1 MPQLQLPIFPAGVT
15 EINSRIAVQ
24 KEAGRVFYLHG
35 HLPVFQHEEQDV
47 RSFRMFTSQMIAG
60 GTVKPKEIVKT
71 FGVPMITVKRYVK
84 LYRDHGSKGFY
95 EANPR
100 HSSASVLKGPV
111 LEQAQQLLDEG
122 RSVPEVAA
130 ELNVLTNTLHKAI
143 RAGRLRG
150 PQKKAGAATEVTNK
164 SERSQTD
171 SQAPMGNG
179 ATRSLE
185 RVAAAM
191 GELES
196 APIEFQATCDVAQG
210 GVLLALPALL
220 AAGLLRCTP
229 EFYQLPKGF
238 YGIESIFLLLGLMA
252 LARIRS
258 LEQLRYQA
266 PGEWGKLL
274 GLDRIPEVRTLRAK
288 LKLLCQ
294 DMGLAMRWNAALA
307 QEWIARQNAT
317 ELYFYGDGHVRVYHG
332 DQTALPRHYV
342 ARERLCLRATTDYW
356 INAMDGQ
363 PFLYVNKEVDPGLIA
378 TLKGDVIPWLEAN
391 VAKTPEQEQRLAE
404 DPRAHWFTMVF
415 DREGYSPELFEQMRK
430 KRIAILSYHKFPGD
444 DWRSEEFATY
454 SVTLA
459 GGETV
464 TLQLAER
471 GSQLS
476 NKLWLRE
483 IRKLT
488 DTGHQTSILTT
499 NFQAPMTTLAV
510 SLFARWSQE
519 NFFRYMREH
528 FGLDRLIEYGTELI
542 PDAISVVNPAWRKLD
557 SRIRSK
563 AGQLFR
569 LAARFGALVLSED
582 PSESQVLGFQH
593 RKGHL
598 REETQA
604 LQLEIDN
611 LKQLRKKTEHHIPV
625 NSLPE
630 EDQFTRLCTERKHFI
645 DTLKMIAY
653 RAESSMA
660 SLLREH
666 MARGGDDA
674 RALLRQ
680 IFQTEA
686 DLTPD
691 LAANT
696 LTVSLHH
703 LTQAAH
709 DQAIEQL
716 LADLNATQTVFPG
729 TQLTLVFKLGSA

>member
-1 MPQLQLPIFPAGVT
+1 
-15 EINSRIAVQ
+15 
-24 KEAGRVFYLHG
+24 
-35 HLPVFQHEEQDV
+35 
-47 RSFRMFTSQMIAG
+47 
-60 GTVKPKEIVKT
+60 
-71 FGVPMITVKRYVK
+71 
-84 LYRDHGSKGFY
+84 
-95 EANPR
+95 
-100 HSSASVLKGPV
+100 
-111 LEQAQQLLDEG
+111 
-122 RSVPEVAA
+122 
-130 ELNVLTNTLHKAI
+130 
-143 RAGRLRG
+143 
-150 PQKKAGAATEVTNK
+150 
-164 SERSQTD
+164 
-171 SQAPMGNG
+171 MGNG

-185 RVAAAM
+185 RVAAAL

-220 AAGLLRCTP
+220 AAGLLRYTP

-238 YGIESIFLLLGLMA
+238 YGMESIFLLLGLMA

-288 LKLLCQ
+288 LKLLSQ
-294 DMGLAMRWNAALA
+294 DLGRAMRWNAELA
-307 QEWIARQNAT
+307 KEWIARQNDA
-317 ELYFYGDGHVRVYHG
+317 ELYFYCDGHVRVYHG
-332 DQTALPRHYV
+332 DQSKLPRHYV

-378 TLKGDVIPWLEAN
+378 TLKQDVIPWLEAS
-391 VAKTPEQEQRLAE
+391 VAKTAEQERRLAE
-404 DPRAHWFTMVF
+404 DSRAHWFTMVF
-415 DREGYSPELFEQMRK
+415 DREGYSPELFEQMRD
-430 KRIAILSYHKFPGD
+430 KRIAILTYHKFPGD
-444 DWRSEEFATY
+444 DWRSEEFATH
-454 SVTLA
+454 SVQLA
-459 GGETV
+459 GGETA
-464 TLQLAER
+464 TMKLAER

-483 IRKLT
+483 IRRLT
-488 DTGHQTSILTT
+488 DSGHQTSILTT
-499 NFQAPMTTLAV
+499 NFQSPMTALAV

-528 FGLDRLIEYGTELI
+528 YSLDRLIEYGTEPI

-557 SRIRSK
+557 SQIRSK
-563 AGQLFR
+563 AGQRHR
-569 LAARFGALVLSED
+569 LAARFGALALSED
-582 PSESQVLGFQH
+582 PTESQIQGFEQ
-593 RKGHL
+593 RKGDL
-598 REETQA
+598 REEIQV
-604 LQLEIDN
+604 LDLEIGN
-611 LKQLRKKTEHHIPV
+611 IKQLRKNTGHHIPV
-625 NSLPE
+625 KSLPE
-630 EDQFTRLCTERKHFI
+630 EDRFTRLRTERKHFI

-680 IFQTEA
+680 VFQTEA

-696 LTVSLHH
+696 LTVRLHH

-709 DQAIEQL
+709 DQAIEKL
-716 LADLNATQTVFPG
+716 LDDLNATQTVFPG
-729 TQLTLVFKLGSA
+729 TTLTLVFKLGSS

>member
-1 MPQLQLPIFPAGVT
+1 
-15 EINSRIAVQ
+15 
-24 KEAGRVFYLHG
+24 
-35 HLPVFQHEEQDV
+35 
-47 RSFRMFTSQMIAG
+47 
-60 GTVKPKEIVKT
+60 
-71 FGVPMITVKRYVK
+71 
-84 LYRDHGSKGFY
+84 
-95 EANPR
+95 
-100 HSSASVLKGPV
+100 
-111 LEQAQQLLDEG
+111 
-122 RSVPEVAA
+122 
-130 ELNVLTNTLHKAI
+130 
-143 RAGRLRG
+143 
-150 PQKKAGAATEVTNK
+150 
-164 SERSQTD
+164 
-171 SQAPMGNG
+171 MGNG

-185 RVAAAM
+185 RMAAAL

-220 AAGLLRCTP
+220 AAGLLRRVP
-229 EFYQLPKGF
+229 EFYQLPNGF
-238 YGIESIFLLLGLMA
+238 YGIESVFLLLALMA

-294 DMGLAMRWNAALA
+294 DMGRALRWNTELA
-307 QEWIARQNAT
+307 QEWIARQNDAD
-317 ELYFYGDGHVRVYHG
+317 LYFYCDGHVRVYHG

-378 TLKGDVIPWLEAN
+378 TLTQDVVPWLEAN
-391 VAKTPEQEQRLAE
+391 VGKTPEQERRLAE
-404 DPRAHWFTMVF
+404 DARAHWFTLVY
-415 DREGYSPELFEQMRK
+415 DREGYSPELFAKMKK
-430 KRIAILSYHKFPGD
+430 KRIAILTYHKFPQE
-444 DWRSEEFATY
+444 DWRKEEFQLH
-454 SVTLA
+454 SVELP

-464 TLQLAER
+464 TMQLAER

-476 NKLWLRE
+476 NNLWLRE

-488 DTGHQTSILTT
+488 ESGHQTSILTT
-499 NFQAPMTTLAV
+499 NFQAPMLTLAV

-528 FGLDRLIEYGTELI
+528 YGLDHLIEYGTEPI

-557 SRIRSK
+557 GQIRSQ
-563 AGQLFR
+563 AGRRHR
-569 LAARFGALVLSED
+569 LAAQFGALTLSED
-582 PSESQVLGFQH
+582 PTEPQVQGFQRRKGNLQEEIQVLD
-593 RKGHL
+593 
-598 REETQA
+598 
-604 LQLEIDN
+604 LEIAK
-611 LKQLRKKTEHHIPV
+611 LKQLRKQTEHHIPV
-625 NSLPE
+625 KSLPE
-630 EDQFTRLCTERKHFI
+630 ADRFTRLRTECKHFI
-645 DTLKMIAY
+645 DTVKMIAY
-653 RAESSMA
+653 RAETSMA
-660 SLLREH
+660 ALLREH
-666 MARGGDDA
+666 MARGSDDA

-680 IFQTEA
+680 IFETEA

-696 LTVSLHH
+696 LTVRLHH

-716 LADLNATQTVFPG
+716 LGDLNATQTAFPG
-729 TQLTLVFKLGSA
+729 TQLTLVFKLGSS

>member
-1 MPQLQLPIFPAGVT
+1 
-15 EINSRIAVQ
+15 
-24 KEAGRVFYLHG
+24 
-35 HLPVFQHEEQDV
+35 
-47 RSFRMFTSQMIAG
+47 
-60 GTVKPKEIVKT
+60 
-71 FGVPMITVKRYVK
+71 
-84 LYRDHGSKGFY
+84 
-95 EANPR
+95 
-100 HSSASVLKGPV
+100 
-111 LEQAQQLLDEG
+111 
-122 RSVPEVAA
+122 
-130 ELNVLTNTLHKAI
+130 
-143 RAGRLRG
+143 
-150 PQKKAGAATEVTNK
+150 
-164 SERSQTD
+164 
-171 SQAPMGNG
+171 
-179 ATRSLE
+179 
-185 RVAAAM
+185 
-191 GELES
+191 
-196 APIEFQATCDVAQG
+196 
-210 GVLLALPALL
+210 
-220 AAGLLRCTP
+220 
-229 EFYQLPKGF
+229 
-238 YGIESIFLLLGLMA
+238 LMA
-252 LARIRS
+252 LARIRT

-294 DMGLAMRWNAALA
+294 DLGRAMRWNAQLA
-307 QEWIARQNAT
+307 KEWIARQNDA
-317 ELYFYGDGHVRVYHG
+317 ELYFYCDGHVRVYHG

-378 TLKGDVIPWLEAN
+378 TLKQDVIPWLEAN
-391 VAKTPEQEQRLAE
+391 VAKTPEQERRLAE
-404 DPRAHWFTMVF
+404 EPRANWFTIVF

-430 KRIAILSYHKFPGD
+430 KRIAILTYHKFPRD
-444 DWRSEEFATY
+444 DWRSEEFAPH
-454 SVTLA
+454 SVELV

-464 TLQLAER
+464 VMQLAER

-488 DTGHQTSILTT
+488 DSGHQTSILTT

-528 FGLDRLIEYGTELI
+528 YNLDRLIEYGTEPI
-542 PDAISVVNPAWRKLD
+542 PDAISVVNPEWRKLD
-557 SRIRSK
+557 SQIRSK
-563 AGQLFR
+563 AGQRHR
-569 LAARFGALVLSED
+569 LAAQFGALALSED
-582 PSESQVLGFQH
+582 PTESQVQGFQH

-598 REETQA
+598 QEQIQILD
-604 LQLEIDN
+604 LQIDS

-625 NSLPE
+625 NALPE
-630 EDQFTRLCTERKHFI
+630 EDRFTRLRTERKHFI

-666 MARGGDDA
+666 MARGADDA

-680 IFQTEA
+680 IFQTET

-696 LTVSLHH
+696 LTVRLHH

-709 DQAIEQL
+709 DQAIEKL
-716 LADLNATQTVFPG
+716 LRDLNATQTVFPG
-729 TQLTLVFKLGSA
+729 TQLTLVFKLGSP